1 MKAYEY
7 KESLQD
13 KPKSINHNNLVLLH
27 HLFPTYLRISFSNQF
42 NQMDGVNHQMLEGRK
57 KKQ

>member
-13 KPKSINHNNLVLLH
+13 KPKSVNHNNLDLLY

-42 NQMDGVNHQMLEGRK
+42 NKMDGVNHLMLEGRK
-57 KKQ
+57 KQ